1 MNPIAMKIIRI
12 IFLGFL
18 PLLLISSAS
27 KAAELSTLVLNGTY
41 ILDVEENEHHQLLGD
56 IGFSL
61 STEISSKGT
70 YFNVLK
76 LDFNGNGAVL
86 PHHMEVV
93 VCKENKTDALLSGMY
108 KVKAIESFLNPAD
121 GVFGAYSSDV
131 FGEKLYFTKEG
142 SIRITHYSNASVK
155 GTLSLLLVNQK
166 GEIIRVKGS
175 FDAI

>member
-1 MNPIAMKIIRI
+1 MNSVPMKMIRI

-27 KAAELSTLVLNGTY
+27 KEAEFSMLVLNGTY

-76 LDFNGNGAVL
+76 LHFNGDGAVL

-93 VCKENKTDALLSGMY
+93 VCKEHKTDALPLGIY
-108 KVKAIESFLNPAD
+108 KVKAIESFLNPAN

-131 FGEKLYFTKEG
+131 FGEKLFFTKGG
-142 SIRITHYSNASVK
+142 SIRITHYSNTSVK
-155 GTLSLLLVNQK
+155 GTLSLMLVNQK
-166 GEIIRVKGS
+166 GETIRVKGN